1 MVNPSNQETHAH
13 YQAMSNIQQF
23 QDSLKDASLDEL
35 LAIIAAATAEAKK
48 KAKIVV
54 KAPKEAKEKKGS
66 MPKGELPPQLQK
78 PFAWV
83 DYTLKQANES
93 GWTSYKVKGQEEMA
107 EASELRDGVHVF
119 PSTGKPL
126 NRKQAMSLS
135 KYYWSAKEKKG
146 ENQALYEAFDA
157 QHVPS
162 PRKVVVEESDDEAV
176 SACSSAEAMAPK
188 PKKEKAA
195 PKPKK
200 TEAEKEA
207 EKEAKLAAKEAEKE
221 AKKAEKK
228 TAKKAAP
235 KAEAAVSPMAASSPA
250 VAASPVAAV
259 EEVGLE
265 APKKKSNK
273 PATEAVVDT
282 WVPKTTDGK
291 VYPRTIG
298 GVDYFSDHL
307 HQIWTKEENGG
318 VGDWAGIFLVS
329 ENRIDATVAD
339 PCDEE

>member
-1 MVNPSNQETHAH
+1 MSSIQNIQET
-13 YQAMSNIQQF
+13 MNEF
-23 QDSLKDASLDEL
+23 SLEEL
-35 LAIIAAATAEAKK
+35 LAIIAAATAAAKK
-48 KAKIVV
+48 KAKIVE

-83 DYTLKQANES
+83 DYTLKHANEN
-93 GWTSYKVKGQEEMA
+93 GWPAYKVKGQEEKA

-135 KYYWSAKEKKG
+135 KYYWAAKEKVG
-146 ENQALYEAFDA
+146 ENQALYEEFDA
-157 QHVPS
+157 QHVPA
-162 PRKVVVEESDDEAV
+162 PRKVIVEESDSEEA
-176 SACSSAEAMAPK
+176 SSSSEASAPK

-207 EKEAKLAAKEAEKE
+207 EKEAKLADKE
-221 AKKAEKK
+221 AKKAADKE
-228 TAKKAAP
+228 AKKAAASAKKAP
-235 KAEAAVSPMAASSPA
+235 KAAASPAVSPSAAAAS
-250 VAASPVAAV
+250 

-265 APKKKSNK
+265 VPKKKAKK

-298 GVDYFSDHL
+298 GVVYFSNHL
-307 HQIWTKEENGG
+307 HQLWAKELDGG
-318 VGDWAGIFLVS
+318 VGDWAGVFLVS
-329 ENRIDATVAD
+329 ENRIDSTVAD
-339 PCDEE
+339 PFEE

>member
-1 MVNPSNQETHAH
+1 
-13 YQAMSNIQQF
+13 MSSIQQF
-23 QDSLKDASLDEL
+23 QDSMKELSLEEL
-35 LAIIAAATAEAKK
+35 LTIIASATAEAKK

-83 DYTLKQANES
+83 DYTLKHANEA
-93 GWTSYKVKGQEEMA
+93 GWPAFQVKGQTEA
-107 EASELRDGVHVF
+107 TEASELRDGVHVF
-119 PSTGKPL
+119 PTSGKPL

-135 KYYWSAKEKKG
+135 KYYWSAKDQKG
-146 ENQALYEAFDA
+146 ENKALYEAFDA
-157 QHVPS
+157 QHVPTA
-162 PRKVVVEESDDEAV
+162 PKAIVEESDDEAA

-207 EKEAKLAAKEAEKE
+207 EKEAKLAAKEADKE

-235 KAEAAVSPMAASSPA
+235 KAEAAVSPMAASPA
-250 VAASPVAAV
+250 AM

-265 APKKKSNK
+265 APKKKTKK
-273 PATEAVVDT
+273 PATEVVDT

-291 VYPRTIG
+291 VYARTIG
-298 GVDYFSDHL
+298 GVAYFSNHL
-307 HQIWTKEENGG
+307 HQLWTKDEDGG
-318 VGDWAGIFLVS
+318 VGDWAGVFLVS
-329 ENRIDATVAD
+329 ENRVDATAAD
-339 PCDEE
+339 PFGDDE

>member
-1 MVNPSNQETHAH
+1 MSSIQHIQE
-13 YQAMSNIQQF
+13 SIKEL
-23 QDSLKDASLDEL
+23 SVEEL
-35 LAIIAAATAEAKK
+35 LTIIAAATAEAKK

-66 MPKGELPPQLQK
+66 MPKGQLPPQLQK

-83 DYTLKQANES
+83 DYTLKVANEK
-93 GWTSYKVKGQEEMA
+93 GWPSYNVKGQAEPM
-107 EASELRDGVHVF
+107 EASVERDGAHVF

-135 KYYWSAKEKKG
+135 KYYWAAKEKVG
-146 ENQALYEAFDA
+146 ENQELYEEFEA
-157 QHVPS
+157 QYVAPE
-162 PRKVVVEESDDEAV
+162 PKAIVEVASEVA
-176 SACSSAEAMAPK
+176 AEAAAPK

-221 AKKAEKK
+221 AKKS
-228 TAKKAAP
+228 AKKASP
-235 KAEAAVSPMAASSPA
+235 KVEAAP
-250 VAASPVAAV
+250 AAV

-265 APKKKSNK
+265 VPKKKAKK
-273 PATEAVVDT
+273 PATEVVDT

-298 GVDYFSDHL
+298 GVAYFSNHL
-307 HQIWTKEENGG
+307 HELWLKDADGG
-318 VGDWAGIFLVS
+318 VGDWAGVFLVS
-329 ENRIDATVAD
+329 ENRIDSTVAD

>member
-1 MVNPSNQETHAH
+1 MSSIQNIQET
-13 YQAMSNIQQF
+13 MNEF
-23 QDSLKDASLDEL
+23 SLEEL
-35 LAIIAAATAEAKK
+35 LTIIATATAAAKK
-48 KAKIVV
+48 KAKIVE

-83 DYTLKQANES
+83 DYTLTHANAN
-93 GWTSYKVKGQEEMA
+93 GWPSYKVKGQEEKA

-135 KYYWSAKEKKG
+135 KYYWSAKEKAG
-146 ENQALYEAFDA
+146 ENQALYDEFDA
-157 QHVPS
+157 QHVPTA
-162 PRKVVVEESDDEAV
+162 PKAVVYESDSEEA
-176 SACSSAEAMAPK
+176 SSCSSSSSEAAAPK

-200 TEAEKEA
+200 TDEEKEA
-207 EKEAKLAAKEAEKE
+207 EKEAKIVAKE
-221 AKKAEKK
+221 AKKEADKL
-228 TAKKAAP
+228 AKKAATAAKKAPAASP
-235 KAEAAVSPMAASSPA
+235 KAEAAPAAASP
-250 VAASPVAAV
+250 AASPVAAAS

-265 APKKKSNK
+265 APKRKAKK

-298 GVDYFSDHL
+298 GVVYFSNHL
-307 HQIWTKEENGG
+307 HELWTKDEDGG
-318 VGDWAGIFLVS
+318 VGDWAGVFLVS
-329 ENRIDATVAD
+329 ENRIDATAAD
-339 PCDEE
+339 PYDEE

>member
-1 MVNPSNQETHAH
+1 MSSIQNIQET
-13 YQAMSNIQQF
+13 MNEF
-23 QDSLKDASLDEL
+23 SLEEL
-35 LAIIAAATAEAKK
+35 LTIIATATVAAKK
-48 KAKIVV
+48 KAKIVE

-83 DYTLKQANES
+83 DYTLKHANEN

-107 EASELRDGVHVF
+107 EASELREGVHVF

-135 KYYWSAKEKKG
+135 KHYWSAKEEKG

-162 PRKVVVEESDDEAV
+162 PRKVVVEESDDEAA

-200 TEAEKEA
+200 TEVEKEA
-207 EKEAKLAAKEAEKE
+207 EKEAKLAAKEAKKE
-221 AKKAEKK
+221 ADKL
-228 TAKKAAP
+228 AKKAAK
-235 KAEAAVSPMAASSPA
+235 KAPAAASPMAASSPA

-265 APKKKSNK
+265 APKKKSKK
-273 PATEAVVDT
+273 PATETVIDT

-298 GVDYFSDHL
+298 GVAYFSNHL
-307 HQIWTKEENGG
+307 HQLWAKDADGG
-318 VGDWAGIFLVS
+318 VGDWAGEFLVS
-329 ENRIDATVAD
+329 ENRIDATKPD
-339 PCDEE
+339 PFEE

>member
-1 MVNPSNQETHAH
+1 
-13 YQAMSNIQQF
+13 MSSIQNIQE
-23 QDSLKDASLDEL
+23 SIKELSVEEL
-35 LAIIAAATAEAKK
+35 LTIIAAATAEAKK

-66 MPKGELPPQLQK
+66 MPKGQLPPQLQK

-83 DYTLKQANES
+83 DYTLKVANEK
-93 GWTSYKVKGQEEMA
+93 GWPSYNVKGQAEPM
-107 EASELRDGVHVF
+107 EASVERDGAHVF

-135 KYYWSAKEKKG
+135 KYYWAAKEMVGTNK
-146 ENQALYEAFDA
+146 ELYEEFEA
-157 QHVPS
+157 QYVP
-162 PRKVVVEESDDEAV
+162 PEPKEIVEVA
-176 SACSSAEAMAPK
+176 AEAPAEAPAEAAAPK

-221 AKKAEKK
+221 AKKV
-228 TAKKAAP
+228 AKKAEKEAKKAP
-235 KAEAAVSPMAASSPA
+235 AAAAAVSPKIEI
-250 VAASPVAAV
+250 V

-265 APKKKSNK
+265 VPKKKAKK
-273 PATEAVVDT
+273 PATEVVVDT

-298 GVDYFSDHL
+298 GVVYFSNHL
-307 HQIWTKEENGG
+307 HQLWLKDSDGG
-318 VGDWAGIFLVS
+318 VGDWAGVFLVS
-329 ENRIDATVAD
+329 ENRIDSTVAD
-339 PCDEE
+339 PFGDDE

>member
-1 MVNPSNQETHAH
+1 MSSIQNIQET
-13 YQAMSNIQQF
+13 MNEF
-23 QDSLKDASLDEL
+23 SLEEL
-35 LAIIAAATAEAKK
+35 LSIIAAATAAAKK
-48 KAKIVV
+48 KAKIVE
-54 KAPKEAKEKKGS
+54 KPSKEAKEKKGS

-83 DYTLKQANES
+83 DYTLEHANKN
-93 GWTSYKVKGQEEMA
+93 GWPSYKVKGQEEKA

-135 KYYWSAKEKKG
+135 KYYWSAKEKVG
-146 ENQALYEAFDA
+146 ENQALYDEFDA
-157 QHVPS
+157 QHVPTA
-162 PRKVVVEESDDEAV
+162 PKMVVEESDGEEA
-176 SACSSAEAMAPK
+176 SSCSSSEALAPK

-207 EKEAKLAAKEAEKE
+207 EKEAKLAEKE
-221 AKKAEKK
+221 AKKEADKA
-228 TAKKAAP
+228 AKKAATAAK
-235 KAEAAVSPMAASSPA
+235 KAPAAAAVSPSAP
-250 VAASPVAAV
+250 AAV

-265 APKKKSNK
+265 VPKKKAKK
-273 PATEAVVDT
+273 PATEVVVDT

-298 GVDYFSDHL
+298 GVVYFSNHI
-307 HQIWTKEENGG
+307 HQLWTKDEDGG
-318 VGDWAGIFLVS
+318 VGDWAGVFLVS
-329 ENRIDATVAD
+329 EGRIDSTVAD
-339 PCDEE
+339 PFGDDE

>member
-1 MVNPSNQETHAH
+1 MSSIQNIQET
-13 YQAMSNIQQF
+13 MNEF
-23 QDSLKDASLDEL
+23 SLEEL
-35 LAIIAAATAEAKK
+35 LTIIATATAAAKK
-48 KAKIVV
+48 KAKIVE

-83 DYTLKQANES
+83 DYTLKHANEN
-93 GWTSYKVKGQEEMA
+93 GWISYKVKGQEEKV

-146 ENQALYEAFDA
+146 ENQALYEEFDA
-157 QHVPS
+157 QHVPT
-162 PRKVVVEESDDEAV
+162 PPKAIVEESDDEAAEGG
-176 SACSSAEAMAPK
+176 ACSSAEAMAPK

-207 EKEAKLAAKEAEKE
+207 EKEAKLAAKDAKKKADAE
-221 AKKAEKK
+221 AKKA
-228 TAKKAAP
+228 AKKAP
-235 KAEAAVSPMAASSPA
+235 AAAASP
-250 VAASPVAAV
+250 AASPVAAAAAS

-265 APKKKSNK
+265 VPKKKSKK
-273 PATEAVVDT
+273 PTTEAVVDT

-307 HQIWTKEENGG
+307 HRLWAKDADGG
-318 VGDWAGIFLVS
+318 VGDWAGVFLVS

-339 PCDEE
+339 PFEE